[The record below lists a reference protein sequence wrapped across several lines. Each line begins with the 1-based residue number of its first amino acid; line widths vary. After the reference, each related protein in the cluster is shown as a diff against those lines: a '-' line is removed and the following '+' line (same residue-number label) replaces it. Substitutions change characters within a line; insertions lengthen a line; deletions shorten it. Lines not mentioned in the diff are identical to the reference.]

1 MLSKEDNELLCR
13 VGPGT
18 PMGELMRQYWLPAM
32 LSSELPAADS
42 DPRRVMLL
50 GEQLIAFRDSNG
62 RVGLLANNCPHRG
75 ASLFFG
81 RNEEAGLRCVYH
93 GWKFNVDGTCVDMP
107 NEPAESDF
115 KHKVRAVAYPTQERN
130 GVIWAYMGPRS
141 IPPALPNLEPN
152 MLEDGEWNLSIYQ
165 RECNWMQALEGDI
178 DTCHTVFLHTGS
190 LSEEDAP
197 PGSWAR
203 YALSDRA
210 PRYEVVTTEAGVM
223 YAAYRPAESDSLYY
237 RIAQFL
243 FPFYAMVPTGVLG
256 LEVRVRAWI
265 PMDDNHTLALT
276 MAKSG
281 VRAGTT
287 SWSPLNNTEA
297 VPDGTGWYDRFRCVA
312 NASNDYQIDR
322 ASQRR
327 NESYTGIPS
336 IYLQDQA
343 VTESMGPVYQRWEE
357 HLGTSDAMI
366 IRTRRRLIDAAR
378 ALRDQGT
385 VPPGVDDPRVY
396 AVRSGGAVIPKGVSW
411 VEATSELRKAFVEH
425 EGLSREVLGGIP
437 AV

>member
-18 PMGELMRQYWLPAM
+18 PMGDLMRQYWLPAM
-32 LSSELPAADS
+32 LSSELPTPDS
-42 DPRRVMLL
+42 DPRRVLLL
-50 GEQLIAFRDSNG
+50 GEQLIAFRDSYG
-62 RVGLLANNCPHRG
+62 RVGILANNCPHRG

-93 GWKFNVDGTCVDMP
+93 GWKFDASGTCVDMP

-115 KHKVRAVAYPTQERN
+115 KSKVRAVAYPTHERG
-130 GVIWAYMGPRS
+130 GVVWVYMGPRS
-141 IPPALPNLEPN
+141 NPPSLPELEPN
-152 MLEDGEWNLSIYQ
+152 MLADGEWSLSIYQ

-190 LSEEDAP
+190 LSEDDAP
-197 PGSWAR
+197 EGSWAR
-203 YALSDRA
+203 YALADRA
-210 PRYEVVTTEAGVM
+210 PRYEVVTTDAGVM
-223 YAAYRPAESDSLYY
+223 YSAYRPAETESLHY

-256 LEVRVRAWI
+256 LEVRVRAWV
-265 PMDDNHTLALT
+265 PMDDYHTLALT
-276 MAKSG
+276 MSK
-281 VRAGTT
+281 AGQRGPTT
-287 SWSPLNNTEA
+287 SWTQLNATEA
-297 VPDGTGWYDRFRCVA
+297 LPASTDWFGRFRCAA
-312 NASNDYQIDR
+312 NAGNDYQIDR
-322 ASQRR
+322 QAQRS

-343 VTESMGPVYQRWEE
+343 VTESMGPIYDRSQE

-366 IRTRRRLIDAAR
+366 IRTRRRLIEAAR
-378 ALRDQGT
+378 ALREQGT
-385 VPPGVDDPRVY
+385 LPPGADDPHVY
-396 AVRSGGAVIPKGVSW
+396 AVRSGGAVIPRGVSW
-411 VEATSELRKAFVEH
+411 VEATSELRKAFLEH
-425 EGLSREVLGGIP
+425 QGLSREVLGGIP

>member
-1 MLSKEDNELLCR
+1 ML
-13 VGPGT
+13 P
-18 PMGELMRQYWLPAM
+18 
-32 LSSELPAADS
+32 
-42 DPRRVMLL
+42 
-50 GEQLIAFRDSNG
+50 
-62 RVGLLANNCPHRG
+62 
-75 ASLFFG
+75 
-81 RNEEAGLRCVYH
+81 
-93 GWKFNVDGTCVDMP
+93 
-107 NEPAESDF
+107 
-115 KHKVRAVAYPTQERN
+115 
-130 GVIWAYMGPRS
+130 
-141 IPPALPNLEPN
+141 
-152 MLEDGEWNLSIYQ
+152 DGEWTLSINQ

-197 PGSWAR
+197 PGTWAR

-210 PRYEVVTTEAGVM
+210 PRYEVVTTAGGVM
-223 YAAYRPAESDSLYY
+223 YTAYRPAETDSLYY
-237 RIAQFL
+237 RVAQFL

-265 PMDDNHTLALT
+265 PMDDHHTLALT
-276 MAKSG
+276 MAKPG

-297 VPDGTGWYDRFRCVA
+297 EPNSTGWFDRYRCVA
-312 NASNDYQIDR
+312 NGSNDYQIDR
-322 ASQRR
+322 QAQRS

-343 VTESMGPVYQRWEE
+343 VTESMGPIYKRWEE

-366 IRTRRRLIDAAR
+366 IRTRRRLIDAAK

-385 VPPGVDDPRVY
+385 LPPGVEDPTVY
-396 AVRSGGAVIPKGVSW
+396 AVRSGGVVVPRGQSW
-411 VEATSELRKAFVEH
+411 VEATNELRKAFVTH
-425 EGLSREVLGGIP
+425 EGLSREVLGRIP

>member
-18 PMGELMRQYWLPAM
+18 PMGDLMRQYWIPGI
-32 LSSELPAADS
+32 LSSELPRPDS
-42 DPRRVMLL
+42 DPLRVMLL
-50 GEQLIAFRDSNG
+50 GEQLIAFRDTNG
-62 RVGLLANNCPHRG
+62 NVGVFQHNCPHRG

-93 GWKFNVDGTCVDMP
+93 GWKFNSAGECIDMP

-115 KHKVRAVAYPTQERN
+115 KNKVKAVAYPTQERA
-130 GVIWAYMGPRS
+130 GVVWVYMGPQAT
-141 IPPALPNLEPN
+141 PPPLPQLEPN
-152 MLEDGEWNLSIYQ
+152 MLDDGDWSLQVYQ

-190 LSEEDAP
+190 LDVEDAP

-210 PRYEVVTTEAGVM
+210 PRYEVVTTEGGVM
-223 YAAYRPAESDSLYY
+223 YTAYRPAELDSLYY

-256 LEVRVRAWI
+256 LEIRVRAWV

-276 MAKSG
+276 MAKKG
-281 VRAGTT
+281 LPRGTSFSSLST
-287 SWSPLNNTEA
+287 TDTFDN
-297 VPDGTGWYDRFRCVA
+297 GTGWFDRFRCVA
-312 NASNDYQIDR
+312 NAGNDYQIDR
-322 ASQRR
+322 AAQRS

-336 IYLQDQA
+336 IFLQDQA
-343 VTESMGPVYQRWEE
+343 VTESMGWIYDRSQER
-357 HLGTSDAMI
+357 LGTSDAMI
-366 IRTRRRLIDAAR
+366 IRTRRRLLEAAR
-378 ALRDQGT
+378 ALREQGT
-385 VPPGVDDPRVY
+385 VPPGAEDPSVY
-396 AVRSGGAVIPKGVSW
+396 AVRSGGTVLRKSMNW
-411 VEATSELRKAFVEH
+411 VEATNELRKAFVEH
-425 EGLSREVLGGIP
+425 DGLTRAVLGGIP

>member
-1 MLSKEDNELLCR
+1 
-13 VGPGT
+13 
-18 PMGELMRQYWLPAM
+18 MGDLMRQYWMPAL
-32 LSSELPAADS
+32 LSSELPATDS
-42 DPRRVMLL
+42 DPVRVMLL

-62 RVGLLANNCPHRG
+62 KVGVMQHNCPHRG

-93 GWKFNVDGTCVDMP
+93 GWKFDAQGNCIDMP

-115 KHKVRAVAYPTQERN
+115 KSKVKAVAYPTHERC
-130 GVIWAYMGPRS
+130 GVVWVYMGPQS
-141 IPPALPNLEPN
+141 TPPPLPQLEPN
-152 MLEDGEWNLSIYQ
+152 MLDDGDWSIQVYQ

-190 LSEEDAP
+190 IDAEDAP

-223 YAAYRPAESDSLYY
+223 YSAYRPAEMDSLYY

-256 LEVRVRAWI
+256 LEIRVRAWV
-265 PMDDNHTLALT
+265 PMDDTHTLALT
-276 MAKSG
+276 MAK
-281 VRAGTT
+281 AGLPRGT
-287 SWSPLNNTEA
+287 SFSSLSATETL
-297 VPDGTGWYDRFRCVA
+297 PNGTGWFDRFRCVA
-312 NASNDYQIDR
+312 NSRNDYQIDR
-322 ASQRR
+322 ASQRS

-336 IYLQDQA
+336 IFLQDQA
-343 VTESMGPVYQRWEE
+343 VTESMGWIYDRSQER
-357 HLGTSDAMI
+357 LGTSDAMI
-366 IRTRRRLIDAAR
+366 IRTRRRLIEAAR
-378 ALRDQGT
+378 ALREQGT
-385 VPPGVDDPRVY
+385 LPPGVDDPSVY
-396 AVRSGGAVIPKGVSW
+396 AVRSGGTVLPKSLNW
-411 VEATSELRKAFVEH
+411 VEATQELRKAFVAH
-425 EGLSREVLGGIP
+425 EGLTRAVLGGIP